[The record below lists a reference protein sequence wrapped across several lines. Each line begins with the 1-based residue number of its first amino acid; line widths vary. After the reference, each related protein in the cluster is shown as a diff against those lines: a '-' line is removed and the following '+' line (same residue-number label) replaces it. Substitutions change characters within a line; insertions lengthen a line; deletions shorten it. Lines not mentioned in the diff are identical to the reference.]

1 LRTGR
6 SKAKNPAN
14 LWALLWLRPKSKI
27 RVPGVLLT
35 SATAA
40 LDRPRPV
47 LIFIKTV
54 SSKTKADKP
63 PVPGH
68 KQKGEGHLDA
78 TSPPVAAGLSRVKLF
93 LALSRTPHGLLDL
106 ATPALAALLWY
117 GGVPSLE
124 VTVVGLITVFAGYTA
139 VYALNDV
146 VDFRVDQEK
155 LKASAGRPKAGY
167 LDALFMR
174 HPMAQG
180 QVSFG
185 EGLVWTVAWA
195 TMALLG
201 AYHLNPVCAY
211 IFLAGCALEAVYC
224 LLLRVSHFRTLVSGL
239 VKTLGGVA
247 AVFAVDPH
255 PAPWFLVLLVLWLFC
270 WEIGGQNIPADWHDV
285 EEDQSLGA
293 RTMPVHY
300 GPEESSA
307 IVLGT
312 LASSVIFSAVLVWVS
327 PLQFKPGL
335 VGLAVAVGGYFLL
348 VPALRLYR
356 TKAKEQA
363 AALFNRASYYPLA
376 MLSLALVNMVV

>member
-1 LRTGR
+1 LRQKGGR
-6 SKAKNPAN
+6 SLN
-14 LWALLWLRPKSKI
+14 
-27 RVPGVLLT
+27 V
-35 SATAA
+35 
-40 LDRPRPV
+40 
-47 LIFIKTV
+47 
-54 SSKTKADKP
+54 
-63 PVPGH
+63 
-68 KQKGEGHLDA
+68 
-78 TSPPVAAGLSRVKLF
+78 TSPPVTAGLSRVKLF

-106 ATPALAALLWY
+106 ATPALAALLWF
-117 GGVPSLE
+117 GGVPPFE
-124 VTVVGLITVFAGYTA
+124 VTAVGLLTVFAGYTA

-146 VDFRVDQEK
+146 VDYRVDQEK
-155 LKASAGRPKAGY
+155 LKAAAGRPKAGY

-185 EGLVWTVAWA
+185 EGLVWTLAWA
-195 TMALLG
+195 LMALVG

-211 IFLAGCALEAVYC
+211 VFLAGCALEVIYC
-224 LLLRVSHFRTLVSGL
+224 LLLRVSHLRTLISGL

-255 PAPWFLVLLVLWLFC
+255 PAGWFLVLLFLWLFC

-293 RTMPVHY
+293 RTIPSQY

-307 IVLGT
+307 MVLLT
-312 LASSVIFSAVLVWVS
+312 LTLSVILSLVLLRRA
-327 PLQFKPGL
+327 PLQFKPAL
-335 VGLAVAVGGYFLL
+335 LGLAAAAGAYLL
-348 VPALRLYR
+348 LLPALRLYR

-376 MLSLALVNMVV
+376 MLSLALVNLVA